1 MQANVHWKEQ
11 LKELI
16 LTDGLR
22 ITLLVSAQEK
32 DLGFIVDCSMETS
45 ARCAAAVRRM
55 NEI

>member
-11 LKELI
+11 LKQLI
-16 LTDGLR
+16 LADGLW

-32 DLGFIVDCSMETS
+32 DLRFIVDGSMETS
-45 ARCAAAVRRM
+45 ARRAAAVRRM